1 MKANGV
7 GRRHPSGFPQHVR
20 AGERGV
26 SAQIDFDGWRK
37 PAQVESVRAR
47 HEKRGFGQIHFA
59 RDVLYP
65 LRVARLWKDAHGGGI
80 AAEGLGM
87 KASTWT
93 IGSVMPS
100 TIHSELSI
108 CNRLICLYAV
118 DE

>member
-1 MKANGV
+1 M
-7 GRRHPSGFPQHVR
+7 
-20 AGERGV
+20 

-80 AAEGLGM
+80 AAEGLG
-87 KASTWT
+87 
-93 IGSVMPS
+93 GEGVNVDDRQR
-100 TIHSELSI
+100 H
-108 CNRLICLYAV
+108 AV
-118 DE
+118 HDTFRIVYLQ